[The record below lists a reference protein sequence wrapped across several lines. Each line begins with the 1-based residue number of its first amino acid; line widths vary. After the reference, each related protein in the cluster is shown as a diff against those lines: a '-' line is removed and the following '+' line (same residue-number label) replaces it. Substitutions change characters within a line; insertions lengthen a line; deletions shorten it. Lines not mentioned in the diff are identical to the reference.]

1 MTEKT
6 PIKTEAE
13 LCEIFIRDMNAQ
25 PGWTCYPETG
35 GFDILV
41 VHEEGRQIGV
51 EAKLALNAKVAD
63 QIMPNPWQYR
73 YGLKGP
79 DHRLV
84 IVSKISDASAG
95 IAKLLGFMG
104 VPVLIPRHGTV
115 RIPAGLI
122 ERVHF
127 EDYKLRELL
136 AGTGYFNDH
145 DLFDWNPE
153 ERCQVPMVVPQVA
166 AGVPSPTRLTPW
178 KEKALRALALMR
190 SQGFITSRQLKEL
203 GMSPTTW
210 TQHTSTQAWLD
221 KGPAAGQWVETV
233 RTPAFDK
240 QHPEAYAVAV
250 AVASLAPKDGT
261 QLELTA

>member
-35 GFDILV
+35 GFDILA

-84 IVSKISDASAG
+84 IVSKVSDASAG

-104 VPVLIPRHGTV
+104 VPVLVPRHGSV
-115 RIPAGLI
+115 RTLGGLV
-122 ERVHF
+122 ERVQF

-190 SQGFITSRQLKEL
+190 SQGFITSRQIKEL

-221 KGPAAGQWVETV
+221 KGQAPGQWIETD
-233 RTPAFDK
+233 RTPPFDK

-250 AVASLAPKDGT
+250 AELSAKDGT
-261 QLELTA
+261 QLELTP